1 VTRVV
6 DGRFVVEDVPALR
19 AINSRL
25 LDDYI
30 ADCQGGIDRWN
41 KAIEKAGIDFRF
53 SQPHNG
59 FNRRIGEF
67 AGHRVAPDGRLL
79 GEAEWAVLHGQWLPN
94 QSDMDFIGTLMKPCI
109 EPGRYASWIAP
120 PRMGI
125 NGQPGE
131 FEYVK
136 IA

>member
-1 VTRVV
+1 MRVI
-6 DGRFVVEDVPALR
+6 DGQLVSEDVPALR

-53 SQPHNG
+53 TQPHKG

-67 AGHRVAPDGRLL
+67 AGHRIAPDGTLL
-79 GEAEWAVLHGQWLPN
+79 SQAQWQQQQGDWLPN
-94 QSDMDFIGTLMKPCI
+94 EGDNQFIHSLMKPCV

-131 FEYVK
+131 YEYVK